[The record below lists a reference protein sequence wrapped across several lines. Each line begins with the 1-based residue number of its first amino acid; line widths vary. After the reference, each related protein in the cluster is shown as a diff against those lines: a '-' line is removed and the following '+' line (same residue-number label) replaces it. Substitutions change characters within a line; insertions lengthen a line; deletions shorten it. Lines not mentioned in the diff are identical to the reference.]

1 MKLIESIT
9 MLIIILPI
17 ILPLTFSV
25 MMLFFWKSV
34 KIQRALNLL
43 ATLFSLICSLI
54 IFVEVNNSGIISLQ
68 VGGWQAPFGI
78 SIVADLLSSIMVII
92 TAVIGLTTALFSIG
106 SIDESR
112 ERYLYYP
119 LLQFLLMGINGAFL
133 TGDIFNLY
141 VWFEVMLIS
150 SFVLLSLGG
159 RRAQLEG
166 AIKYVTLNLLSS
178 AIFLA
183 AVGILYGLAGTLNM
197 ADVSRKIP
205 FIENQ
210 ELVNV
215 VAVLFLIAFG
225 VKAAIFPLFFWLPAS
240 YHTPPAAVS
249 AIFAGLLTKVG
260 VYAIIRFFTTV
271 FIYNSDFI
279 KDILLVSAALTML
292 TGVLGAAAQNN
303 FRKILSFHIISQ
315 IGYMILGVALFSP
328 LAIAGAIFY
337 IIHHIIVK
345 TNLFFISGYVK
356 KLKGSYNLKELGG
369 VYKFYPM
376 LGLLFLIPALS
387 LAGIPPLSGFWAK
400 FVLIKAGLELKEFLV
415 VGIALL
421 VGLLTLFSMTKIWNE
436 VFWKDDPQNSENVT
450 DITYK
455 SLTSGKKFMMILP
468 IIILAFITIVIGF
481 YAEPFFNIA
490 NESAMQLLDS
500 SNYINSVLGLK

>member
-1 MKLIESIT
+1 MNQ
-9 MLIIILPI
+9 IIILPI
-17 ILPLTFSV
+17 ILPLVFAVT
-25 MMLFFWKSV
+25 MLLFWKSV
-34 KIQRALNLL
+34 SAHRYINL
-43 ATLFSLICSLI
+43 AGSLISLVVSI
-54 IFVEVNNSGIISLQ
+54 IILFAVTSQGIISIQ

-78 SIVADLLSSIMVII
+78 SIVADLLSTIMVVI
-92 TAVIGLTTALFSIG
+92 TAVIGFATAIYSLG
-106 SIDESR
+106 TMDKDR
-112 ERYLYYP
+112 EKYLYYP
-119 LLQFLLMGINGAFL
+119 LLQLLLMGINGAFL

-150 SFVLLSLGG
+150 SFVLLALGG
-159 RRAQLEG
+159 KRGQLEG

-183 AVGILYGLAGTLNM
+183 AVGILYGISGTLNM
-197 ADVSRKIP
+197 ADLARKIP
-205 FIENQ
+205 FLEQ
-210 ELVNV
+210 KVLLTV
-215 VAVLFLIAFG
+215 VSILFMISFG

-240 YHTPPAAVS
+240 YHTPPVAVS

-260 VYAIIRFFTTV
+260 VYALIRFFTTI
-271 FIYNSDFI
+271 FIHDTAFTHN
-279 KDILLVSAALTML
+279 LLLISASLTML
-292 TGVLGAAAQNN
+292 TGVLGAAAQND

-315 IGYMILGVALFSP
+315 IGYMILGLALYSP

-345 TNLFFISGYVK
+345 TNLFFVSGVIK
-356 KLKGSYNLKELGG
+356 KLKGSYNLKDLGG
-369 VYKFYPM
+369 IYKYYPL

-400 FVLIKAGLELKEFLV
+400 FVVIKAGLEIKEYFI

-436 VFWKDDPQNSENVT
+436 VFWKDDPKGIENYL
-450 DITYK
+450 DDSYK
-455 SLTSGKKFMMILP
+455 LISKSKKYMMLTP
-468 IIILAFITIVIGF
+468 IVFLALITIIIGF

-490 NESAMQLLDS
+490 NDAANQLIDS
-500 SNYINSVLGLK
+500 TGYINSVLGIKE

>member
-1 MKLIESIT
+1 MSD
-9 MLIIILPI
+9 
-17 ILPLTFSV
+17 
-25 MMLFFWKSV
+25 
-34 KIQRALNLL
+34 
-43 ATLFSLICSLI
+43 
-54 IFVEVNNSGIISLQ
+54 GIISFQ
-68 VGGWQAPFGI
+68 VGGWAAPFGI
-78 SIVADLLSSIMVII
+78 SIVADLLSTVMIVITSII
-92 TAVIGLTTALFSIG
+92 AFATALYSLG
-106 SIDESR
+106 TMDADR
-112 ERYLYYP
+112 EKYLYYP

-150 SFVLLSLGG
+150 SFVLLALGG
-159 RRAQLEG
+159 KRGQLEG

-183 AVGILYGLAGTLNM
+183 AVGILYGIAGTLNM
-197 ADVSRKIP
+197 ADLAKKIP
-205 FIENQ
+205 FLEQN
-210 ELVNV
+210 ELLTV
-215 VAVLFLIAFG
+215 VSVLFMAAFG

-260 VYAIIRFFTTV
+260 VYALIRFFTTIFV
-271 FIYNSDFI
+271 HDTEFTHNV
-279 KDILLVSAALTML
+279 LLISAALTML
-292 TGVLGAAAQNN
+292 TGVLGAAAQND

-315 IGYMILGVALFSP
+315 IGYMILGLALFSP

-345 TNLFFISGYVK
+345 TNLFFISGVVK
-356 KLKGSYNLKELGG
+356 KLKGSYNLKDLGG
-369 VYKFYPM
+369 IYKYYPL

-400 FVLIKAGLELKEFLV
+400 FVVIKAGLEIQEYFV

-436 VFWKDDPQNSENVT
+436 VFWKDDPKGSENYQNQS
-450 DITYK
+450 YK
-455 SLTSGKKFMMILP
+455 LLSSYKKIMMFAP
-468 IIILAFITIVIGF
+468 IIFLGVITVLIGV
-481 YAEPFFNIA
+481 YAEPFYNFA
-490 NESAMQLLDS
+490 NNAANQLIDS
-500 SNYINSVLGLK
+500 TNYINSVLGMK